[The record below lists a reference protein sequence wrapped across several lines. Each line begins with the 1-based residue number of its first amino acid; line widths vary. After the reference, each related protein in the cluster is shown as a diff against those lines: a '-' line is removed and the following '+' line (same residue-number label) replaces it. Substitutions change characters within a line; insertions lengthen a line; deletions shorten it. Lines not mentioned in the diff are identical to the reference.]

1 MEKLAH
7 QYGYFGVFLISLIGS
22 LSVILPIPYTLVI
35 YLLGTFLDPFLMAVA
50 GGLGSALG
58 EIFGY
63 VLGYYGRAVI
73 SGERQRKID
82 FMLKVFNRYGTI
94 AIFLFALTPLPDDLL
109 FIPLGIMRYSFIKA
123 FVPCVLGKTLMCFIL
138 AMGGR
143 MSISIIR
150 DLFGEA
156 RLWTTIVTAAL
167 LVVIVA
173 IMLKVDWEK
182 IFTRY
187 IERDEK
193 KSKE

>member
-1 MEKLAH
+1 
-7 QYGYFGVFLISLIGS
+7 LISLIGS